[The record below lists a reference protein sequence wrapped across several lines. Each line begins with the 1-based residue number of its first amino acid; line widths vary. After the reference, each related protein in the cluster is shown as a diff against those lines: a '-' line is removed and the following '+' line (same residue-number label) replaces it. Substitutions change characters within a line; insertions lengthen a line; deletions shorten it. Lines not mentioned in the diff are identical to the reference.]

1 MHLFLLTKTV
11 KMSWM
16 GSSIISVLN
25 SSLNPFEKGEPSCC
39 AMLLN
44 PMQGNTVM
52 NETLKDRYHCQELVS
67 SFLNNQSLLLPF
79 SCLSS

>member
-1 MHLFLLTKTV
+1 MHLFLLTKAV

-25 SSLNPFEKGEPSCC
+25 SLNPFEKGEPSCC

-44 PMQGNTVM
+44 PV
-52 NETLKDRYHCQELVS
+52 
-67 SFLNNQSLLLPF
+67 
-79 SCLSS
+79 